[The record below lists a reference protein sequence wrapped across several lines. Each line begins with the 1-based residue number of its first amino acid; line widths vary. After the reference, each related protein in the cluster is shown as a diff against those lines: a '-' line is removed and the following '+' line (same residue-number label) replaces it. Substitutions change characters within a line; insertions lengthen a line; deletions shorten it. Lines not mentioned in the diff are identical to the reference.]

1 VKIAGGVLIVL
12 GFLGLIYGSIAYNKK
27 DEIAKIGDV
36 KMEVVEKKHLTLPP
50 FVSGA
55 AILVGAVLL
64 FAGGRK
70 PTA

>member
-1 VKIAGGVLIVL
+1 VKIVGVALIILGFIGLIVG
-12 GFLGLIYGSIAYNKK
+12 GFGYNKT
-27 DEIAKIGDV
+27 DEIAKVGDL
-36 KMEVVEKKHLTLPP
+36 KMQVVEKKHVSLPP